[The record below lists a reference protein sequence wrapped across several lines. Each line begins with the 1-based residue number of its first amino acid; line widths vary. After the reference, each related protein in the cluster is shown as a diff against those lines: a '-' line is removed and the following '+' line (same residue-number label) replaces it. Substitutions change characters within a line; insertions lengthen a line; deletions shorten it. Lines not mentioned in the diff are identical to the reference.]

1 MTLDEIEELI
11 IGLLAADAGA
21 DPAAFRAELL
31 TRGDEMPIDSLLAA
45 EVLARV
51 EQQCGVDL
59 PATAENAK
67 NLQSVTAFA
76 RAILAL
82 VQEREKGAAET
93 A

>member
-1 MTLDEIEELI
+1 MTMDEIEELI

-31 TRGDEMPIDSLLAA
+31 TRGQELPIDSLLAA

-51 EQQCGVDL
+51 ELRCGVDL

-76 RAILAL
+76 QAILAL
-82 VQEREKGAAET
+82 VQQHEKGAAET